1 MKDLAQRK
9 SRPVRLAA
17 SPTISHCYKI
27 LTKQTSLRYSLI
39 WIKQALS
46 IFLGKENISEHQS
59 KLRISIA
66 TGLHHKQGDMQQSQL
81 VSHPM
86 ILTSHNSL

>member
-9 SRPVRLAA
+9 FTPVRLAA

-39 WIKQALS
+39 WTKQALS
-46 IFLGKENISEHQS
+46 IFLGKENISEH
-59 KLRISIA
+59 
-66 TGLHHKQGDMQQSQL
+66 
-81 VSHPM
+81 
-86 ILTSHNSL
+86 